1 MTRHRVGTSYGF
13 ARHGSRCSAL
23 VPASPCPCHERRP
36 WRPVEGAEQAD
47 AGPGPMRVLHQLGG
61 AIGVAVLSTVLG
73 SGYRSRANADHLAT
87 AVTDTVHDSVAASAI
102 LAAFF
107 LPRHTPPVAGRR
119 PACEQRSTQ

>member
-47 AGPGPMRVLHQLGG
+47 AGPGPMRVLHQL
-61 AIGVAVLSTVLG
+61 A
-73 SGYRSRANADHLAT
+73 GYRSRANADHLAT